1 MKRVIILLAA
11 ALITGCASGIPQPP
25 TLPPEYLNIPTPY
38 IAPSYPTAEAQV
50 VSPNQLMSGV
60 DVRIDRAWQ
69 DGKQLNADVCYSLPD
84 DSDWSIWKASL
95 QFSDILVT
103 DFGTTLQSLQPPA
116 DGQAGQRCDTINFY
130 VPPDAD
136 LSNTTITIEA
146 IAAPPREGEYCDLY
160 LPKIQAA
167 LQSRGQ
173 AISIA
178 CTPDANGV
186 QNMQIIAF
194 PPEMMQEQAEAIV
207 FSDEFYSIP
216 GPWVFTFNLAQ

>member
-1 MKRVIILLAA
+1 MKRVLILLAVMV
-11 ALITGCASGIPQPP
+11 LTGCASRIPQIP
-25 TLPPEYLNIPTPY
+25 TLPSEYLNAPTPY

-50 VSPNQLMSGV
+50 LSSNQLMSGV

-69 DGKQLNADVCYSLPD
+69 DGKQLNADVCFTLPD

-95 QFSDILVT
+95 QFAGTTVT
-103 DFGTTLQSLQPPA
+103 DFGTTLQSLQAPA
-116 DGQAGQRCDTINFY
+116 DGQTGQRCDTINFY

-136 LSNTTITIEA
+136 LTNTTITIEA

-160 LPKIQAA
+160 LPKIQTA
-167 LQSRGQ
+167 LQSRGV
-173 AISIA
+173 AIAIG

-186 QNMQIIAF
+186 QNLQITSF
-194 PPEMMQEQAEAIV
+194 PPEMTQEQAEAIV

>member
-1 MKRVIILLAA
+1 MKQVLILLAVVVIA
-11 ALITGCASGIPQPP
+11 GCAPGIPQVP
-25 TLPPEYLNIPTPY
+25 TLPPEYMNIPTPY

-50 VSPNQLMSGV
+50 VSPNQLMSGI

-84 DSDWSIWKASL
+84 DSDWSIWKANL
-95 QFSDILVT
+95 QFAGTVVT
-103 DFGTTLQSLQPPA
+103 DFGTTLQSLQSPTG
-116 DGQAGQRCDTINFY
+116 GQPGQRCDVINFF

-136 LSNTTITIEA
+136 LTNTTITIEA

-167 LQSRGQ
+167 LQARGQ
-173 AISIA
+173 AITVV
-178 CTPDANGV
+178 CTPDANGI
-186 QNMQIIAF
+186 QNMLITAF
-194 PPEMMQEQAEAIV
+194 PPEMTQEQAEAIV
-207 FSDEFYSIP
+207 YSDEFYSIP